1 MSKGRIL
8 VVEDE
13 VGIRDLITEVL
24 KLSDFEV
31 VSAADGLV
39 ALDLIRKTQFDL
51 ILLDVNLPHI
61 DGFALLEKTR
71 ANAPTLPIILLSA
84 RVDKEDV
91 THGLKLGADD
101 YIRKPFG
108 VEELV
113 LRVEN
118 LLRRINRVSTNQ
130 LSCGPIVLREAE
142 HEVRFNGE
150 LVDLSPTEFSLLNV
164 LIENQG
170 VVLSKERLLEL
181 VWDLDFETNTNVV
194 DTYISYLRKKLHRD
208 GFDGIKTVRGVGFK
222 LVSK

>member
-1 MSKGRIL
+1 MGKGRIL
-8 VVEDE
+8 VVDDE
-13 VGIRDLITEVL
+13 AGIRELIAEVL

-31 VSAADGLV
+31 VTAADGLI
-39 ALDLIRKTQFDL
+39 ALDLIRNDKFDL
-51 ILLDVNLPHI
+51 IMLDVNLPHV

-71 ANAPTLPIILLSA
+71 ASAPTLPIFMLSA

-91 THGLKLGADD
+91 TRGLKLGADD

-118 LLRRINRVSTNQ
+118 RLRRNSQSEIAQMT
-130 LSCGPIVLREAE
+130 CGPITLREAE
-142 HEVRFNGE
+142 HEVFFNEE
-150 LVDLSPTEFSLLNV
+150 LVDLSPTEFALLAV
-164 LIENQG
+164 LMEHQG
-170 VVLSKERLLEL
+170 MVLKKDKLLEL

-208 GFDGIKTVRGVGFK
+208 GYEGIKTVRGVGFK
-222 LVSK
+222 LVNK